1 MKGGHALHPPDG
13 AWVRS
18 MPSPNG
24 SNRSCEPH
32 LVRAIEW
39 RLCPYFCRCRSDFC
53 KGACRPIEASKVA
66 ICNGRF
72 TSTPAARRRFSPPAD
87 PRDLADP
94 VAFALWF
101 EGHRRFHNS
110 EDGVRASLKA
120 RQSRRQD
127 AEFELP
133 KRMRRHQGGSGRWR
147 RLCSRGS
154 SMPTGRNHSIH

>member
-1 MKGGHALHPPDG
+1 MRSSALPQVPCLNFCFG
-13 AWVRS
+13 RNTG
-18 MPSPNG
+18 PSAPAQGMSGN
-24 SNRSCEPH
+24 
-32 LVRAIEW
+32 
-39 RLCPYFCRCRSDFC
+39 
-53 KGACRPIEASKVA
+53 RPIEASKARVRYV
-66 ICNGRF
+66 RF

-127 AEFELP
+127 AESSSQ
-133 KRMRRHQGGSGRWR
+133 RGCDAQGGSGRWR

-154 SMPTGRNHSIH
+154 SMPTGRNHGFTDNPDDCGLSLVGQS